1 MKRLEEDIS
10 RESHSTP
17 LINTVKWE
25 TVPFYRFFT
34 GTILYGNFS
43 FLWALTV
50 SFLYPDFT
58 SDGLFAGT
66 LPYGDFACLRAFHRF
81 FTPGALPYGEL
92 HFSF

>member
-1 MKRLEEDIS
+1 MKRLEVDIS
-10 RESHSTP
+10 RDSHSTP
-17 LINTVKWE
+17 LINTFKWE
-25 TVPFYRFFT
+25 IVPFYRLFT
-34 GTILYGNFS
+34 VTILYGNFS
-43 FLWALTV
+43 FLRAFTMN
-50 SFLYPDFT
+50 FLYPDFT